1 VRNTSSSSSSPSS
14 SLPHPP
20 TRAVPLYPRISSSA
34 VPTASSIRPVVP
46 TVRPTSRQLS
56 GVTSSSSADGPLWPA
71 VVRHKGLQCQ
81 QCIADCQFDPA
92 SSANSQTEQSSVER
106 RDVFQQCRRSAWAS
120 RCAPQ
125 RLAVP
130 AVQCRLPVRSDQQN
144 QLPVRCGQ
152 QCRQSARGSL
162 NGVTRRQP
170 AVPTVRLVGQPV
182 CATKLGGKLLQ
193 CQQCIVSALLTQAE
207 YPLPV

>member
-1 VRNTSSSSSSPSS
+1 MRGRGWVVGARVGCRPALPRSPIFLASCPASRRATIPVAVPQCRLPARSSQQCRQSD
-14 SLPHPP
+14 
-20 TRAVPLYPRISSSA
+20 RAVSVVQLA
-34 VPTASSIRPVVP
+34 VS
-46 TVRPTSRQLS
+46 
-56 GVTSSSSADGPLWPA
+56 
-71 VVRHKGLQCQ
+71 
-81 QCIADCQFDPA
+81 
-92 SSANSQTEQSSVER
+92 
-106 RDVFQQCRRSAWAS
+106 QQCRRSAWAS